1 MCAHMRMEHLCL
13 TTPQFRL
20 VCYLCYY
27 IVIIHGLC
35 IYIYIDKYVCLYIY
49 IYIPERNDGACQW
62 YHSISAQDSCE
73 IDISKPDPV
82 GFILHVHG
90 V

>member
-1 MCAHMRMEHLCL
+1 MCAHMQMEHLCL

-49 IYIPERNDGACQW
+49 TYLKGMMEHVNDIIPFQL
-62 YHSISAQDSCE
+62 
-73 IDISKPDPV
+73 K
-82 GFILHVHG
+82 ILARSTFPSQIQ
-90 V
+90 